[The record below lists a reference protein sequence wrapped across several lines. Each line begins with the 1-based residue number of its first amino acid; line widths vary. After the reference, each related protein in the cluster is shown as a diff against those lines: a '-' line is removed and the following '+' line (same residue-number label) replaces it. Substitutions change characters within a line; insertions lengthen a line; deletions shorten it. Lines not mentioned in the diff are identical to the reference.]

1 MFRTLGLRHLFIT
14 NRHNRIVGIV
24 TRAELVASHID
35 GCQQHGQR
43 HGLLAQYD
51 MTNRDD
57 ISDDDL

>member
-1 MFRTLGLRHLFIT
+1 MFRTLGLRHLCIT

-35 GCQQHGQR
+35 ACQQRGQR

-51 MTNRDD
+51 MSNHDD
-57 ISDDDL
+57 VGNDDL